1 MIRFHKPLLEELRF
15 RQQLLSDEQTMAY
28 NARWGGARSNFRRS
42 AGPAGT
48 AAGWS
53 TRTGGFTPTSTA
65 RRKKAFVGEAAYHF
79 DEELDGCIVDVI
91 VHSRYR
97 GRGYGT
103 RGLQLLCEQGR
114 RDGLEALYDD
124 IADDNPSLFLFL
136 KNGFERVRDTE
147 EGILVKKVL

>member
-1 MIRFHKPLLEELRF
+1 M
-15 RQQLLSDEQTMAY
+15 
-28 NARWGGARSNFRRS
+28 
-42 AGPAGT
+42 
-48 AAGWS
+48 
-53 TRTGGFTPTSTA
+53 
-65 RRKKAFVGEAAYHF
+65 
-79 DEELDGCIVDVI
+79 DVI

-103 RGLQLLCEQGR
+103 QGLQLLCEQGR

>member
-1 MIRFHKPLLEELRF
+1 MIRFHKPLLEELSF
-15 RQQLLSDEQTMAY
+15 RHQLLSDEQTTAY
-28 NARWGGARSNFRRS
+28 N
-42 AGPAGT
+42 
-48 AAGWS
+48 
-53 TRTGGFTPTSTA
+53 
-65 RRKKAFVGEAAYHF
+65 
-79 DEELDGCIVDVI
+79 
-91 VHSRYR
+91 SRYR

-103 RGLQLLCEQGR
+103 QGLQLLCEQGR

>member
-1 MIRFHKPLLEELRF
+1 M
-15 RQQLLSDEQTMAY
+15 
-28 NARWGGARSNFRRS
+28 
-42 AGPAGT
+42 
-48 AAGWS
+48 
-53 TRTGGFTPTSTA
+53 
-65 RRKKAFVGEAAYHF
+65 
-79 DEELDGCIVDVI
+79 I

-124 IADDNPSLFLFL
+124 IADSLFLFL